1 MLLHNG
7 ASDGN
12 FTHNTAF
19 KCFNTIFTSYTL
31 NDIYRYFSNTLDVA
45 QTRSMKRFYLDLL
58 FQSLAFLRKLLM
70 LLSFSHQHL
79 QRCFY
84 ALCFLI
90 FFTDSIHFL
99 GSIDCRRFFHNL
111 FFSSEVNRLPFLLPK
126 FSLQIAVEEKSE
138 LTTSRFFFYLDKF
151 PYDSTRED
159 SKSSPKRNVS
169 RPTVTLRLKK
179 TWPYLENGAVDD
191 ATNQPYTH
199 DFANG
204 WGLTK
209 KWLCRLVKPEHA
221 VRECEYAAPTTGYGI
236 LDLLALFLSLRRRC
250 GRMSSLCDST
260 LLPPNSIGLDCLDP
274 EFKNCGCRLLHYMSI
289 GNNKESVVEPV
300 PTLWGGLAGNGWEV
314 TRASCCVWNMKCT
327 YSS

>member
-12 FTHNTAF
+12 FTHNTVF
-19 KCFNTIFTSYTL
+19 KCFYTIFTSYTL

-138 LTTSRFFFYLDKF
+138 LTTSRFFLFGQIAVRFYA
-151 PYDSTRED
+151 RG
-159 SKSSPKRNVS
+159 
-169 RPTVTLRLKK
+169 
-179 TWPYLENGAVDD
+179 LEV
-191 ATNQPYTH
+191 
-199 DFANG
+199 F
-204 WGLTK
+204 TK
-209 KWLCRLVKPEHA
+209 KKRITSDRHA
-221 VRECEYAAPTTGYGI
+221 ATKEN
-236 LDLLALFLSLRRRC
+236 LALSRKRGGGRR
-250 GRMSSLCDST
+250 
-260 LLPPNSIGLDCLDP
+260 
-274 EFKNCGCRLLHYMSI
+274 Y
-289 GNNKESVVEPV
+289 
-300 PTLWGGLAGNGWEV
+300 
-314 TRASCCVWNMKCT
+314 
-327 YSS
+327 

>member
-12 FTHNTAF
+12 STHNTAF
-19 KCFNTIFTSYTL
+19 KCFYTIFTSYTL

-138 LTTSRFFFYLDKF
+138 LTTSRFFFYLDKL

-179 TWPYLENGAVDD
+179 TWSYLENGAVDD
-191 ATNQPYTH
+191 AVISRTH
-199 DFANG
+199 TTSLTAGG
-204 WGLTK
+204 WLRNDYVVWWSPSTLYVNASMQLLQLVMGFL
-209 KWLCRLVKPEHA
+209 LYSLSFSLYDDAVAVCRLFATQHYYHPILSGWIVWIRSSRTAAA
-221 VRECEYAAPTTGYGI
+221 V
-236 LDLLALFLSLRRRC
+236 
-250 GRMSSLCDST
+250 
-260 LLPPNSIGLDCLDP
+260 
-274 EFKNCGCRLLHYMSI
+274 
-289 GNNKESVVEPV
+289 
-300 PTLWGGLAGNGWEV
+300 
-314 TRASCCVWNMKCT
+314 CCTIWV
-327 YSS
+327 